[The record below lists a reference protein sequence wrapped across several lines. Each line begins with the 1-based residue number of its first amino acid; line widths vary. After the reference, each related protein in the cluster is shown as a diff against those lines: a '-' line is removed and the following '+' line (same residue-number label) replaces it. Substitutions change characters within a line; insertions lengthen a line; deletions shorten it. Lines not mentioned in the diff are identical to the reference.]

1 MGFKLC
7 LNAKIING
15 TCPLPCLISRG
26 HTGYKRPILT
36 QNRWGVPHKTRF
48 HPPTAAPCPANHFAP
63 LAQEQVVQTG
73 VPSKGG
79 IFFTGAFHG
88 QNRSNMGEKNIAKPT
103 GIRNLMASLSPHS
116 PLIPLEKASM
126 WVHLTQRHP
135 PV

>member
-7 LNAKIING
+7 LNANIING

-26 HTGYKRPILT
+26 NTGYKRPILT
-36 QNRWGVPHKTRF
+36 QNRRGVPHKTRF

-79 IFFTGAFHG
+79 DFFSQGPSMAKTAPTW
-88 QNRSNMGEKNIAKPT
+88 EKKT
-103 GIRNLMASLSPHS
+103 
-116 PLIPLEKASM
+116 
-126 WVHLTQRHP
+126 
-135 PV
+135 

>member
-79 IFFTGAFHG
+79 DNFSQGPSMAKTAPTW
-88 QNRSNMGEKNIAKPT
+88 EKKHSKT
-103 GIRNLMASLSPHS
+103 HRNS
-116 PLIPLEKASM
+116 
-126 WVHLTQRHP
+126 
-135 PV
+135 